1 MIKKILLGL
10 LAIIVIVIVGFV
22 AFVQLSWDK
31 TYDIPYP
38 DLAVSTDS
46 AVIARGNYLVNGPAH
61 CVICHVGSFDDMIK
75 ADEGHVVSLQGGVA
89 FPMGPIGT
97 MYTANLTPD
106 KETGLGRYTDGQVF
120 RMMRHAVRPN
130 GMSTLSVLMPFWNM
144 ADEDLVAVV
153 SYLRSLEPVKNP
165 VPLNEWT
172 FMGKAV
178 RSMAPTFEP
187 IKNPTPPA
195 RAPEMAPTIERG
207 RYLANYVA
215 NCVGCHT
222 NRDIMTF
229 EAIGPEFAGGME
241 FEPFPELHKALG
253 VDEDLWTR
261 STNLTPHPKSALARF
276 KTPEEW
282 IARFRQGRVL
292 LHSPMD
298 WGPFSRMTD
307 EDLTAIWLY
316 LNSLEPVDN
325 EILEVNFKKE
335 G

>member
-1 MIKKILLGL
+1 
-10 LAIIVIVIVGFV
+10 
-22 AFVQLSWDK
+22 
-31 TYDIPYP
+31 
-38 DLAVSTDS
+38 
-46 AVIARGNYLVNGPAH
+46 
-61 CVICHVGSFDDMIK
+61 
-75 ADEGHVVSLQGGVA
+75 
-89 FPMGPIGT
+89 
-97 MYTANLTPD
+97 
-106 KETGLGRYTDGQVF
+106 
-120 RMMRHAVRPN
+120 
-130 GMSTLSVLMPFWNM
+130 
-144 ADEDLVAVV
+144 
-153 SYLRSLEPVKNP
+153 
-165 VPLNEWT
+165 
-172 FMGKAV
+172 
-178 RSMAPTFEP
+178 
-187 IKNPTPPA
+187 
-195 RAPEMAPTIERG
+195 MAPTIERG

-276 KTPEEW
+276 KTPEAW
-282 IARFRQGRVL
+282 IERFRQGRVL